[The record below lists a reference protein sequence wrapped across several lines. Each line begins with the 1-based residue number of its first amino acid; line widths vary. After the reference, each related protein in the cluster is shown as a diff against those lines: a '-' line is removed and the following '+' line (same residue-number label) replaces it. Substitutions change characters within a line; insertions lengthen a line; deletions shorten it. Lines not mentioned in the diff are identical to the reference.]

1 MGYVLFLPGNFAL
14 KRLKQEIRILRW
26 LTSTAVRERG
36 LFHAWTFDQFRQSV
50 HGQVEFVGFVLG
62 KESGEYRKLAA
73 EV

>member
-1 MGYVLFLPGNFAL
+1 
-14 KRLKQEIRILRW
+14 LRW

-73 EV
+73 AV